1 MPEALDPLDLGAS
14 SENPTPPVTR
24 PPTSVRRNA
33 FANLFGQATPLLV
46 ALFALPLLTR
56 RLGPDRFG
64 VLTLAWS
71 VLGYF
76 SLFDLG
82 LGRALTKL
90 VAEKLSLGEEKVV
103 PSLVWTS
110 LILMSLLGLV
120 ATILVWAFADR
131 LVHQVLRIP
140 GPLQGESLYSF
151 YLLAVSIPIVTATV
165 GLRGVLE
172 AAQRFD
178 LINLVRVPLGAFTYL
193 GPLAVLPFSR
203 SLLYIVAVLL
213 VGRVVACVV
222 HLLLCFRVIPGLRS
236 GQSVDR
242 HALRPLLQFGSW
254 ITVSNIISPIMVS
267 LDRFAIGAM
276 ISVTA
281 VAYYTAPYEAVTKL
295 WLIPAALTGVLFP
308 AFASAWVLDPSRAA
322 RLFTQG
328 VKYTLLLIYP
338 ATMVFVALGHEG
350 IGFWLGQDY
359 AQNSTRV
366 LQWLALGVLFNCLAQ
381 IPSALIQAIGR
392 PDITAKLHIVELP
405 LYLGGLWWLIHAR
418 GIEGAAI
425 AWTARCLADGLAL
438 FVVARHLVPATKANL
453 RVGAVA
459 LLSVAIPLMITLL
472 QPNIQVR
479 MGLLAVTTGVFAVIA
494 WSWLL
499 GTDERRL
506 LQLRKRKLL
515 QSRR

>member
-1 MPEALDPLDLGAS
+1 
-14 SENPTPPVTR
+14 
-24 PPTSVRRNA
+24 
-33 FANLFGQATPLLV
+33 
-46 ALFALPLLTR
+46 
-56 RLGPDRFG
+56 
-64 VLTLAWS
+64 
-71 VLGYF
+71 
-76 SLFDLG
+76 
-82 LGRALTKL
+82 
-90 VAEKLSLGEEKVV
+90 LSLGEGKVV

-120 ATILVWAFADR
+120 ATIVVWAFADR
-131 LVHQVLRIP
+131 LVHQVLKIP
-140 GPLQGESLYSF
+140 APLEGESLYSF

-178 LINLVRVPLGAFTYL
+178 LINLVRIPLGAFTYL

-222 HLLLCFRVIPGLRS
+222 HLLLCFRLIPALKRGRR
-236 GQSVDR
+236 VDR
-242 HALRPLLQFGSW
+242 HAVRPLLQFGSW
-254 ITVSNIISPIMVS
+254 ITLSNVISPIMVS
-267 LDRFAIGAM
+267 MDRFAIGAM

-328 VKYTLLLIYP
+328 VKYTLLMIYP
-338 ATMVFVALGHEG
+338 AAMVFVALGHEG

-366 LQWLALGVLFNCLAQ
+366 LQWLAMGVLFNCLAQ

-392 PDITAKLHIVELP
+392 PDITAKFHILELP
-405 LYLGGLWWLIHAR
+405 LYLAGLWWMIHAH

-425 AWTARCLADGLAL
+425 AWTARCLVDGLAL
-438 FVVARHLVPATKANL
+438 FVTAKRLVHVHTVGP
-453 RVGAVA
+453 RVTASIICAAAFPLVTILVQPSIHIRLA
-459 LLSVAIPLMITLL
+459 LLGAAA
-472 QPNIQVR
+472 
-479 MGLLAVTTGVFAVIA
+479 GLFGALA

-499 GTDERRL
+499 GADE
-506 LQLRKRKLL
+506 RKLL
-515 QSRR
+515 QVRR

>member
-1 MPEALDPLDLGAS
+1 MPEALDPLDVEAAS
-14 SENPTPPVTR
+14 ESPTPAAA
-24 PPTSVRRNA
+24 PPPASVRRNA

-46 ALFALPLLTR
+46 ALFALPVLTR
-56 RLGPDRFG
+56 KLGPDRFG

-90 VAEKLSLGEEKVV
+90 VAEKLSLGEKTVV

-110 LILMSLLGLV
+110 VILMSLLGLV
-120 ATILVWAFADR
+120 ATILVWALADR

-140 GPLQGESLYSF
+140 APLQGESLYSF

-172 AAQRFD
+172 ATQRFD
-178 LINLVRVPLGAFTYL
+178 LINLVRIPLGAFTYL
-193 GPLAVLPFSR
+193 GPLVVLPFSG

-222 HLLLCFRVIPGLRS
+222 HLLLCFRVMPDLKRWR
-236 GQSVDR
+236 SVDR
-242 HALRPLLQFGSW
+242 HAVRPLLEFGSW

-308 AFASAWVLDPSRAA
+308 AFASAWVLDP
-322 RLFTQG
+322 
-328 VKYTLLLIYP
+328 
-338 ATMVFVALGHEG
+338 
-350 IGFWLGQDY
+350 
-359 AQNSTRV
+359 
-366 LQWLALGVLFNCLAQ
+366 
-381 IPSALIQAIGR
+381 
-392 PDITAKLHIVELP
+392 
-405 LYLGGLWWLIHAR
+405 
-418 GIEGAAI
+418 
-425 AWTARCLADGLAL
+425 
-438 FVVARHLVPATKANL
+438 
-453 RVGAVA
+453 
-459 LLSVAIPLMITLL
+459 
-472 QPNIQVR
+472 
-479 MGLLAVTTGVFAVIA
+479 
-494 WSWLL
+494 
-499 GTDERRL
+499 
-506 LQLRKRKLL
+506 
-515 QSRR
+515 